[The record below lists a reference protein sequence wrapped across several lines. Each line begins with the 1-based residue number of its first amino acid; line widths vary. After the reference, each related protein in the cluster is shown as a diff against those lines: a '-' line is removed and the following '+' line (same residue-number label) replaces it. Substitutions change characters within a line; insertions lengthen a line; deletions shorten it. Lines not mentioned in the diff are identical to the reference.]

1 MDCVNAQTE
10 ALKFIV
16 LVSKLSGG
24 YEAVFV
30 LILFGK
36 DILHH
41 VLM

>member
-1 MDCVNAQTE
+1 MGLGET
-10 ALKFIV
+10 LKFIV
-16 LVSKLSGG
+16 FVSELSGG
-24 YEAVFV
+24 YKAIFV

>member
-1 MDCVNAQTE
+1 MAAQRE

-16 LVSKLSGG
+16 FVSELSGG

-36 DILHH
+36 DIFHH
-41 VLM
+41 VLV